1 MILLLFIFLL
11 FTLYSLCFFLGWP
24 YCYFFL
30 YSLLF
35 FFFSD
40 GSTAIFF
47 TLDSLLI
54 AFFPWMTHLFFSF
67 YFLFPIF
74 FTCPR
79 LTVSRLMY
87 VCIFAQIGISLP
99 DIFAIKGCSQI
110 RQNLCECL
118 NDRCKKKFFLF
129 LSFFCFTMIIS
140 SPISADTPL
149 SSFRG
154 QHKQLLCP
162 CNYFFPDRAI

>member
-54 AFFPWMTHLFFSF
+54 AFFSRTTHLFFSF

-118 NDRCKKKFFLF
+118 NDRCKMFFFFL
-129 LSFFCFTMIIS
+129 FFCFTMIIS